1 MDEEEG
7 LRLKMEVY
15 KANGSHTLVQGLL
28 WVLDMAPEG
37 PWQNKELFHF
47 TVFQQKI
54 HIFRCFFLSA
64 ILYLYLHS

>member
-1 MDEEEG
+1 MDEGEG

-15 KANGSHTLVQGLL
+15 KANGSLTVVPGLP

-47 TVFQQKI
+47 TVFHQKI
-54 HIFRCFFLSA
+54 HIL
-64 ILYLYLHS
+64 